1 MAHSIL
7 KNRFTD
13 SLFCGHRFMAARSH
27 LYVDLNNTYKT
38 IFKFFVIPI
47 TRALVSMNL
56 YIARLPLYAIRK
68 LPFCLP
74 GVKPVEFFFQ
84 QWQEDV
90 QYLTH
95 MRHKL
100 LYSLCRLPDA
110 MLLSWHHGIK
120 AMIGIKLHNEC
131 SEHCECKTDIK
142 TNDDHH

>member
-1 MAHSIL
+1 MAHSLL

-13 SLFCGHRFMAARSH
+13 GLFCGHRFTAARTH
-27 LYVDLNNTYKT
+27 LYVDLNNTNKT
-38 IFKFFVIPI
+38 IFKSVVIPV

-56 YIARLPLYAIRK
+56 YIARLPLYTIRK

-74 GVKPVEFFFQ
+74 GVKPVEFYSR

-90 QYLTH
+90 QYLPR

-110 MLLSWHHGIK
+110 MLLSWHYGIK
-120 AMIGIKLHNEC
+120 AMLNIKKRNEC
-131 SEHCECKTDIK
+131 GEHCYCKTDIK
-142 TNDDHH
+142 TSNDSH